1 MTFDEKKAKL
11 KARNE
16 VLAKMTRQQRVA
28 LEYVHRNETE
38 DFGVIIAAV
47 TATSLLRKKLVANA
61 TRRKFAREGGT
72 CVRLTDAGYAMVR
85 HIDGHL
91 P

>member
-1 MTFDEKKAKL
+1 MTFDKTKAKL
-11 KARNE
+11 KERNE
-16 VLAKMTRQQRVA
+16 TLARMSRPQRVA

-38 DFGVIIAAV
+38 DFGVIIAVA

-61 TRRKFAREGGT
+61 VRRKFAREGGT
-72 CVRLTDAGYAMVR
+72 CVRLTDAGYAMIR
-85 HIDGHL
+85 HIDGKL